1 MNVLLKFL
9 WLYCLL
15 VVRVAKC
22 VKAILS
28 ELHLVEKEKDVFSS
42 RENISMYVSVCEH
55 ISRCNSWKK
64 PLGEIPLHP
73 VCVSTRSHLLTLQ
86 SLPTVILVIYQP
98 PQCLALFL
106 LLPCPHSA
114 RPLSNHPS
122 TPLRSDPKSNDD
134 NGFTPKWPN
143 LLPLQDLV
151 L

>member
-1 MNVLLKFL
+1 MRQSPTRCSHSFRTTIQWKKKNKKTF
-9 WLYCLL
+9 
-15 VVRVAKC
+15 
-22 VKAILS
+22 
-28 ELHLVEKEKDVFSS
+28 FSW
-42 RENISMYVSVCEH
+42 RKNINSSVSVCEH

-64 PLGEIPLHP
+64 PLGEIPVHP
-73 VCVSTRSHLLTLQ
+73 VCVSTGSRLTLQ

-106 LLPCPHSA
+106 LLPCSHSA

-143 LLPLQDLV
+143 PLPFQVLV